1 MHKTQFSHSPTS
13 RSYGRPAFTLIELLV
28 VIAIIAI
35 LAAILFPVFARAR
48 ENARRSSCQSNLKQ
62 IGLGIMQYTQD
73 YDEYM
78 PIGNART
85 NGDPTLSGG
94 QGWAG
99 PIQPYIKSSQVFQCP
114 SDASVNATYPN
125 LYKVSYGYNQNV
137 NAPGG
142 KVAPVTIAVFN
153 APTLTVCVFEVNQGT
168 ASNTSGILPTETATP
183 SGSGYYLSNPNGA
196 GGGYATGDLGGRV
209 FNYANANHDARHF
222 DGSNFL
228 ALDGHVKWLKGI
240 NVSGGPTPATS
251 KTVQNP
257 SGSGAAGTEAMGSAQ
272 LTFSPL

>member
-1 MHKTQFSHSPTS
+1 MHKLQSSSANSTRFHVSK
-13 RSYGRPAFTLIELLV
+13 GFTLIELLV

-62 IGLGIMQYTQD
+62 IALGIMQYTQD

-78 PIGNART
+78 PIGNAG
-85 NGDPTLSGG
+85 NSG

-99 PIQPYIKSSQVFQCP
+99 PTMPYIKSSQVFQCP

-125 LYKVSYGYNQNV
+125 LYKISYAYNQNL
-137 NAPGG
+137 NALQGTLS
-142 KVAPVTIAVFN
+142 PVKISAFS
-153 APTLTVCVFEVNQGT
+153 APTLTVNVFEVNGGT
-168 ASNTSGILPTETATP
+168 ASNSAEIRPTESASP
-183 SGSGYYLSNPNGA
+183 AGSGYYLSNPNGA
-196 GGGYATGDLGGRV
+196 PGGYATGNMGGR
-209 FNYANANHDARHF
+209 NYGAFTSDPRHF

-228 ALDGHVKWLKGI
+228 ALDGHVKWLKGA

-272 LTFSPL
+272 LTFSSL